1 MYAALVWLANEPTVA
16 PRADRQR
23 VVIMGESAG
32 ANLAACAALMWRDRQ
47 PTGVRLIHQ
56 VLALAHIW

>member
-1 MYAALVWLANEPTVA
+1 
-16 PRADRQR
+16 
-23 VVIMGESAG
+23 MGESAG